1 MVVGIISS
9 FLCYV
14 FLVLDHYFRIISG
27 STLGLSLVFKILASS
42 CFLCLGLYSF
52 FCFFFKS
59 DEFKKVSLLILFG
72 LINSL
77 LADLFLELNFYA
89 GFLIFISAQ
98 ILFFCAFSVNSKKK
112 KKKWIFIAVFTS
124 VFSVCDWFAPWFEFG
139 ILFPFVIFY
148 TCVWTFVMAKA
159 ADSFKWNSIQAKLMP
174 VGIIL
179 FGMSDILLQFN
190 VFPQADLSK
199 QAVSVMFII
208 SNTFYYTGQLIVA
221 FAISKNYLKDK
232 PQQ

>member
-1 MVVGIISS
+1 M
-9 FLCYV
+9 
-14 FLVLDHYFRIISG
+14 
-27 STLGLSLVFKILASS
+27 
-42 CFLCLGLYSF
+42 
-52 FCFFFKS
+52 
-59 DEFKKVSLLILFG
+59 
-72 LINSL
+72 
-77 LADLFLELNFYA
+77 
-89 GFLIFISAQ
+89 
-98 ILFFCAFSVNSKKK
+98 
-112 KKKWIFIAVFTS
+112 KKWIFIAVFTS

-148 TCVWTFVMAKA
+148 TCVWTFVMAKS

-199 QAVSVMFII
+199 HAVSVMFII
-208 SNTFYYTGQLIVA
+208 SNTFYYTGQLVVA

>member
-1 MVVGIISS
+1 MVEGIISS
-9 FLCYV
+9 FLCFV

-52 FCFFFKS
+52 FRCKDKS

-89 GFLIFISAQ
+89 GFLLFVSAH
-98 ILFFCAFSVNSKKK
+98 ILYFCAFSVYSKFSL
-112 KKKWIFIAVFTS
+112 KKWIFIAVFTS

-139 ILFPFVIFY
+139 ILFPFVIIY

-190 VFPQADLSK
+190 VFPAESLSK
-199 QAVSVMFII
+199 EAASVMFII
-208 SNTFYYTGQLIVA
+208 SNSFYYGAQLVIA
-221 FAISKNYLKDK
+221 WAISQDYLKSK
-232 PQQ
+232 LRQ